1 MDAPTDN
8 TTAGSPTR
16 GHEVDQDIM
25 EPFHY
30 INQVPGKDVRGKLI
44 DAFQIWLDI
53 PAERIDAIKE
63 VVGMLHNASLLVDDI
78 EDNSKLRR
86 GVPVAH
92 SIYGVASTINTANY
106 VLLPFRTL
114 TQALERTHALG
125 NSRALETFVHE
136 QLNLHRGQGRDIL
149 WRDSNRCPTEEEYES
164 MVLDKTGGLFRLAV
178 GLMQAFSQ
186 DQRNYTPLLDQLALY
201 FQIRDDLINLSSPE
215 YMKGKS
221 FCEDLTEGKFSFPII
236 HCVRAKPN
244 DHRLLN
250 ILKQRTEDVDVKKHA
265 VVWMK
270 QAGSFVYTRHR
281 LVSLKESIA
290 EGIQLLGGHLGLSR
304 LIEGLDRQLEGLDLA
319 EPSSSGEPAS
329 SSIGGSGSSPGFL
342 DSI

>member
-1 MDAPTDN
+1 
-8 TTAGSPTR
+8 
-16 GHEVDQDIM
+16 M

-44 DAFQIWLDI
+44 DAFQVWLDI
-53 PAERIDAIKE
+53 PADSIDAIKD

-106 VLLPFRTL
+106 VYF
-114 TQALERTHALG
+114 QARRGEGGGGEAPSALQRTHALG
-125 NSRALETFVHE
+125 NSQALDIFVHE
-136 QLNLHRGQGRDIL
+136 ILNLHRGQGRDIL
-149 WRDSNRCPTEEEYES
+149 WRDANRCPAEKEYES

-178 GLMQAFSQ
+178 GLMQAFS
-186 DQRNYTPLLDQLALY
+186 DDRRNYTPLLDQLALY
-201 FQIRDDLINLSSPE
+201 FQIRDDLINLSSAE

-221 FCEDLTEGKFSFPII
+221 YCEDLTEGKFSFPII
-236 HCVRAKPN
+236 HCVRAKPD

-250 ILKQRTEDVDVKKHA
+250 ILKQRTEDKDVKKHA
-265 VVWMK
+265 LEWMK
-270 QAGSFVYTRHR
+270 HAGSFVYTRHR

-290 EGIQLLGGHLGLSR
+290 REIESLGGHLGLSR
-304 LIEGLDRQLEGLDLA
+304 LIEGLDRQLEGLGLA
-319 EPSSSGEPAS
+319 APSSCSTGESAS
-329 SSIGGSGSSPGFL
+329 ASMDGTGNSPGCL
-342 DSI
+342 DSL

>member
-1 MDAPTDN
+1 
-8 TTAGSPTR
+8 
-16 GHEVDQDIM
+16 M

-30 INQVPGKDVRGKLI
+30 INQVPGKDFRGRLI
-44 DAFQIWLDI
+44 DAFQVWMDI
-53 PAERIDAIKE
+53 SADNIDAIKE

-106 VLLPFRTL
+106 VYF
-114 TQALERTHALG
+114 QALERTHALG
-125 NSRALETFVHE
+125 NSRALGSFVHE

-149 WRDSNRCPTEEEYES
+149 WRDTNRCPTEEEYES
-164 MVLDKTGGLFRLAV
+164 MVLDKTGGLLRLAV
-178 GLMQAFSQ
+178 GLMQAFSE

-201 FQIRDDLINLSSPE
+201 FQIRDDLINLSSPT

-265 VVWMK
+265 LAWMK

-290 EGIQLLGGHLGLSR
+290 REIESLGGHLGLSR
-304 LIEGLDRQLEGLDLA
+304 LIEGLDRQVEGLNL
-319 EPSSSGEPAS
+319 AS
-329 SSIGGSGSSPGFL
+329 SPDDAPSLSPSMGESGDVSGSSPSFL
-342 DSI
+342 DSL

>member
-1 MDAPTDN
+1 
-8 TTAGSPTR
+8 
-16 GHEVDQDIM
+16 M

-30 INQVPGKDVRGKLI
+30 INQVPGKDFRGKLI
-44 DAFQIWLDI
+44 DAFQVWLSI
-53 PAERIDAIKE
+53 PADKIDAIKE

-106 VLLPFRTL
+106 VYFQASLLRGRPDFL
-114 TQALERTHALG
+114 NSKALEA
-125 NSRALETFVHE
+125 FVEE

-164 MVLDKTGGLFRLAV
+164 MVLDKTGGLLRLAV
-178 GLMQAFSQ
+178 GLMQAFS
-186 DQRNYTPLLDQLALY
+186 DDRRCYTPLLDQLALY
-201 FQIRDDLINLSSPE
+201 FQIRDDLINLTSTE

-236 HCVRAKPN
+236 HCVRAKPT

-265 VVWMK
+265 LQWMK
-270 QAGSFVYTRHR
+270 HTRSFVYTRDR
-281 LVSLKESIA
+281 LLSLKTSIA
-290 EGIQLLGGHLGLSR
+290 SEIASLGGHLGLSR

-319 EPSSSGEPAS
+319 EPT
-329 SSIGGSGSSPGFL
+329 
-342 DSI
+342 